1 MPISCKVV
9 LAGSLIC
16 LFVHLSC
23 AQTQIPATAAPKPT
37 GPPIPVLPPQSLSTV
52 PVGVSADLNSLLA
65 QVSSALPSGV
75 NADGAWG
82 VIDNDFAG
90 NVGLKYKVWRDNPSI
105 QISGN
110 TVTLGLNIYYQFAI
124 AQRVRNG
131 IFVGGYSWHQV
142 ASCGYGEPPRQAHV
156 TMAYQ
161 LSWNQNYH
169 LNVTGKWTVSY
180 GPCNLTAANFNGV
193 PRVQSLVNPKIADTA
208 NKLQAAIEAV
218 DFRQQ
223 VQNLWTALQT
233 PIQTPQLH
241 GDLYI
246 TPTGVGA
253 SPLNGNGTA
262 ITDSFTIYARTAI
275 FDPSQLPP
283 GAPQRDPFQ
292 PPPVPATLQLIPT
305 PGNGAFQ
312 INTLGDLTFPDAT
325 AIAKQRLDGMPV
337 NLMNLHSTMTVE
349 QVGGNGS
356 LAYILIQLNGD
367 LQGSIY
373 LSGKMV
379 YDPSTN
385 VFSIVNLAL
394 TPEEVSA
401 FTQAMI
407 TSFQDPAF
415 LASIESKLKWDMS
428 GTFGS
433 FCNDV
438 NSRISSAPLGGG
450 FVLHGNV
457 SSVNSTYLAAY
468 PAVCDPV
475 FPPEVCIEGVTK
487 DTFVI
492 GLAAEGSLAVVHP

>member
-223 VQNLWTALQT
+223 VQNPLDGTPDSDSDTAASRR
-233 PIQTPQLH
+233 PLH
-241 GDLYI
+241 NSYRGRGKPSEWQWHSDNRLVYHLRSNRDLRPV
-246 TPTGVGA
+246 PTAPGGA
-253 SPLNGNGTA
+253 STRSFSAAAGSGHVA
-262 ITDSFTIYARTAI
+262 TDPHAR
-275 FDPSQLPP
+275 
-283 GAPQRDPFQ
+283 QRCLSDQ
-292 PPPVPATLQLIPT
+292 HAWRS
-305 PGNGAFQ
+305 
-312 INTLGDLTFPDAT
+312 DFP
-325 AIAKQRLDGMPV
+325 
-337 NLMNLHSTMTVE
+337 
-349 QVGGNGS
+349 
-356 LAYILIQLNGD
+356 
-367 LQGSIY
+367 
-373 LSGKMV
+373 
-379 YDPSTN
+379 
-385 VFSIVNLAL
+385 
-394 TPEEVSA
+394 
-401 FTQAMI
+401 
-407 TSFQDPAF
+407 
-415 LASIESKLKWDMS
+415 
-428 GTFGS
+428 
-433 FCNDV
+433 
-438 NSRISSAPLGGG
+438 
-450 FVLHGNV
+450 
-457 SSVNSTYLAAY
+457 
-468 PAVCDPV
+468 
-475 FPPEVCIEGVTK
+475 
-487 DTFVI
+487 
-492 GLAAEGSLAVVHP
+492 

>member
-1 MPISCKVV
+1 
-9 LAGSLIC
+9 
-16 LFVHLSC
+16 
-23 AQTQIPATAAPKPT
+23 
-37 GPPIPVLPPQSLSTV
+37 
-52 PVGVSADLNSLLA
+52 
-65 QVSSALPSGV
+65 
-75 NADGAWG
+75 
-82 VIDNDFAG
+82 
-90 NVGLKYKVWRDNPSI
+90 
-105 QISGN
+105 
-110 TVTLGLNIYYQFAI
+110 
-124 AQRVRNG
+124 
-131 IFVGGYSWHQV
+131 
-142 ASCGYGEPPRQAHV
+142 
-156 TMAYQ
+156 
-161 LSWNQNYH
+161 
-169 LNVTGKWTVSY
+169 
-180 GPCNLTAANFNGV
+180 
-193 PRVQSLVNPKIADTA
+193 
-208 NKLQAAIEAV
+208 
-218 DFRQQ
+218 
-223 VQNLWTALQT
+223 
-233 PIQTPQLH
+233 
-241 GDLYI
+241 
-246 TPTGVGA
+246 
-253 SPLNGNGTA
+253 
-262 ITDSFTIYARTAI
+262 
-275 FDPSQLPP
+275 
-283 GAPQRDPFQ
+283 
-292 PPPVPATLQLIPT
+292 LQLIPT